1 MDEKQ
6 HPGMDYGYDGYNFD
20 NLSND
25 MYFING
31 ANQLVIQ
38 GVGYFDENDS
48 IHWCQILKEK

>member
-6 HPGMDYGYDGYNFD
+6 HPVWIMVMTDII
-20 NLSND
+20 LTISND

-38 GVGYFDENDS
+38 GVGYLMKMTA
-48 IHWCQILKEK
+48 ILLV

>member
-6 HPGMDYGYDGYNFD
+6 HPVWIMVMTDII
-20 NLSND
+20 LTISQ
-25 MYFING
+25 MIYFVNG

>member
-6 HPGMDYGYDGYNFD
+6 HPVWIMVMTDII
-20 NLSND
+20 LTISND
-25 MYFING
+25 MYFVNG

-48 IHWCQILKEK
+48 YPNGVKILKEK